1 MALQVNSSIVQVPAS
16 QTAGA
21 ACDVRAMEA
30 KTVSV
35 EGTFSA
41 TLQVQISCDP
51 SDTPATTSWTNV
63 GTALTAPGN
72 VYVQQPCC
80 WIRINAN
87 PFTSNTSAVGRVAGM
102 TSFA

>member
-1 MALQVNSSIVQVPAS
+1 MALQANSSIVQVPAS

-21 ACDVRAMEA
+21 ATDVSAMEA

-41 TLQVQISCDP
+41 TFQVQISCDP
-51 SDTPATTSWTNV
+51 ANPPAAASWTNV
-63 GTALTAPGN
+63 GSTFTTPSN
-72 VYVQQPCC
+72 VFVQQPAM
-80 WIRINAN
+80 WIRINCTV
-87 PFTSNTSAVGRVAGM
+87 FTSNTSAVGRCCGM

>member
-21 ACDVRAMEA
+21 ATDVSAMEA

-51 SDTPATTSWTNV
+51 ANPPAAASWTNV
-63 GTALTAPGN
+63 GSTLSAPGN
-72 VYVQQPCC
+72 VFVQQPAM
-80 WIRINAN
+80 WVRINATA
-87 PFTSNTSAVGRVAGM
+87 FTSNTNAVGRCAGM